1 MGGKV
6 IPVLNGEGGAMQNT
20 SAILVGK
27 PEGNRQFARIDVD
40 GKVTLKWMWTR
51 FNWFRTGICGRVC

>member
-1 MGGKV
+1 
-6 IPVLNGEGGAMQNT
+6 MQNT